1 MPTKERT
8 PIRRGPGDEPADV
21 KRVAAAEGVIDP
33 TGEPIEMSDSAGPRK
48 LEKMPFFDMLAA
60 LTPREWEDRLVY
72 LYRSG
77 DKNIIKADPK
87 DNNYV
92 ERISHSFD
100 ESYVKEKHGGGQF
113 LAILKNTRINGAERK
128 HIFKV
133 DGLPIVHDDEV
144 MINRKG
150 GAADGNGKGELTMV
164 LQQLSD
170 LQNRMLQM
178 ASNSSGSEKDAITKA
193 IDTMQVGMKGALEM
207 QQAVFKQS
215 ANSTTGNPM
224 VDKFLE
230 SAIAKMNGNGV
241 DPMEQLTKTL
251 ALMKQLSPEA
261 KPSAGLL
268 GSLGEIKGLVET
280 MKELGFKI
288 GGGEA
293 SEGAFDWKAALAQNI
308 PGVLGSVTQW
318 VNGWLQVSQERNR
331 IMAAQ
336 IEQQRRGGAAQ
347 LPPAVQTSAP
357 APAFPQVGPA
367 VQPNQPAVAATVES
381 GSALPHNFAPSETSG
396 NQAEVIALPA
406 TSPES
411 GHSFAPIL
419 TVATTAATPPKC

>member
-21 KRVAAAEGVIDP
+21 KRVAVAEGVAQP
-33 TGEPIEMSDSAGPRK
+33 PSEPIVMAESDGPK
-48 LEKMPFFDMLAA
+48 NLNKMPFFEMLAA
-60 LTPREWEDRLVY
+60 MTAREWEDRLVY
-72 LYRSG
+72 LYRSNE
-77 DKNIIKADPK
+77 KNANINVIKADPK
-87 DNNYV
+87 DSNYI
-92 ERISHSFD
+92 ERISHAFD
-100 ESYVKEKHGGGQF
+100 EDYVKHKHGGGTF
-113 LAILKNTRINGAERK
+113 LAMLKNTRVNGAERK
-128 HIFKV
+128 HMFRV
-133 DGLPIVHDDEV
+133 DGLPIIHDDEIA
-144 MINRKG
+144 INRKG
-150 GAADGNGKGELTMV
+150 GAADANGKGELAMV

-207 QQAVFKQS
+207 QQAVFKHS

-230 SAIAKMNGNGV
+230 SAIAKMHGNGV

-308 PGVLGSVTQW
+308 PGV
-318 VNGWLQVSQERNR
+318 
-331 IMAAQ
+331 
-336 IEQQRRGGAAQ
+336 
-347 LPPAVQTSAP
+347 
-357 APAFPQVGPA
+357 
-367 VQPNQPAVAATVES
+367 
-381 GSALPHNFAPSETSG
+381 
-396 NQAEVIALPA
+396 
-406 TSPES
+406 
-411 GHSFAPIL
+411 
-419 TVATTAATPPKC
+419 